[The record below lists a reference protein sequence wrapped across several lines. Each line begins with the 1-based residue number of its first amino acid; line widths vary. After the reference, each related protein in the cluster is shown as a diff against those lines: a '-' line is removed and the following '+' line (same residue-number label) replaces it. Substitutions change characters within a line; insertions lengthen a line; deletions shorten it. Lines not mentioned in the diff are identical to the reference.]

1 MVIHLLLALY
11 GLCVA
16 LLTLYALGQAVLLVQ
31 YLRLRGRQ
39 ILPPP
44 PAEWP
49 LVCVQL
55 PIYNEQHVALRLLKA
70 ITQFDYPRDKLHVQ
84 ILDDSTD
91 ETPILLGAA
100 AEALRAQGWQIDH
113 LRRSSRA
120 GYKAGALAHGLHHT
134 RAEYV
139 AIFDADFVPPP
150 HFLKAALPPLL
161 ADRQV
166 GVIQTA
172 WGHLNADANWL
183 TRAQRL
189 AVDAHFVIE
198 QTARSR
204 SGWILPFNGTGGV
217 WRVAAIHAAGGW
229 SDATLTEDCDLSYR
243 AQLAGWRSLYL
254 PHVVVPGEL
263 PTTLAAYQQQQAR
276 WAQGNTQCLR
286 RLLPHLLRTPM
297 PLGRRLMA
305 LHHLCQ
311 YLPQPL
317 MLLSLLL
324 LPPLM
329 LAEASFTFAPLGL
342 ISVIPPLFYW
352 VSQQAVADQGWRRL
366 TALPVLIVVGTGL
379 IVQNSLAVLRGL
391 WHDGG
396 VFERTPKFA
405 AAYRKLHARPHAAA
419 LRLTALC
426 ALYAISAAWIAARHE
441 PWALPYVGLY
451 AVAFGS
457 VSGAQ
462 WWQRKRFK

>member
-1 MVIHLLLALY
+1 MLIHLLLALY
-11 GLCVA
+11 LLCVG
-16 LLTLYALGQAVLLVQ
+16 LLALYALGQAVLLAQ

-39 ILPPP
+39 
-44 PAEWP
+44 PAVPAPDEWP

-70 ITQFDYPRDKLHVQ
+70 VTQFDYPRDKLHIQ
-84 ILDDSTD
+84 LLDDSTD
-91 ETPILLGAA
+91 ETPALL
-100 AEALRAQGWQIDH
+100 AEQVKALRAQGWQIDH
-113 LRRSSRA
+113 LRRASRA
-120 GYKAGALAHGLHHT
+120 GYKAGALAHGLRHT
-134 RAEYV
+134 RAAYV
-139 AIFDADFVPPP
+139 AVFDADFVPPP
-150 HFLKAALPPLL
+150 HFLRATLPPLL
-161 ADRQV
+161 AEPQV
-166 GVIQTA
+166 GVVQTA
-172 WGHLNADANWL
+172 WGHLNADVNWL

-204 SGWILPFNGTGGV
+204 SGWIVPFNGTGGV
-217 WRVAAIHAAGGW
+217 WRAAAIHAAGGW

-243 AQLAGWRSLYL
+243 AQLAGWRTVYL
-254 PHVVVPGEL
+254 PHIVVPGEL

-286 RLLPHLLRTPM
+286 RLLPHLLRAPM

-329 LAEASFTFAPLGL
+329 LAEVPLTFAPLGL
-342 ISVIPPLFYW
+342 ISLIPPLFYW
-352 VSQQAVADQGWRRL
+352 FSQQAVADHGWRRL
-366 TALPVLIVVGTGL
+366 AALPALILVSTGL
-379 IVQNSLAVLRGL
+379 IVHNSLAVLRGL
-391 WHDGG
+391 RGDGG

-405 AAYRKLHARPHAAA
+405 EAYRCLNAQTRAAA
-419 LRLTALC
+419 VRLTALC
-426 ALYAISAAWIAARHE
+426 ALYALSTAWIAARHE
-441 PWALPYVGLY
+441 PWMLPYVGLY

-457 VSGAQ
+457 VSGAH
-462 WWQRKRFK
+462 WWPWK